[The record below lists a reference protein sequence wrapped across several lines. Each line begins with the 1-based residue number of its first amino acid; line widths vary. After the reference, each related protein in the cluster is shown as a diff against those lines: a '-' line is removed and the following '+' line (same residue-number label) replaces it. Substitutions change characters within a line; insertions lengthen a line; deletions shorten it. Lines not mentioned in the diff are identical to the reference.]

1 MVEVAVFGV
10 PDERWGQRVCAAV
23 VGTITPE
30 AVHAEAR
37 RRLAAYKRPK
47 DVVVVDEL
55 PQTAMGKVR
64 RLDLADRFAD

>member
-1 MVEVAVFGV
+1 M
-10 PDERWGQRVCAAV
+10 P
-23 VGTITPE
+23 
-30 AVHAEAR
+30 AEAR

-55 PQTAMGKVR
+55 PHTATGKVR